1 MTIDDLSAPQSP
13 LVNLDAER
21 SVVGAILLD
30 PEAVDEVADLIRP
43 DDFYDERNKRLFHN
57 LLDMRALGHSV
68 DLTLLVERLRKN
80 NELEAC
86 GSEAYLAELMT
97 SVQVAAHVR
106 HYAQIVKDRS
116 DRRALRRAGEEIAAD
131 ASSLDVPTKDAIS
144 RGETK
149 IFAINDKRSSK
160 GAEAMRG
167 IVFEAF
173 QLVDERAKG
182 KRDGLPTGFVELD
195 EMIGGLRASEL
206 TIIAA
211 RPSMGKTAFATNIAD
226 FVAVEQKKT
235 VLFFSLEMAKTELAL
250 RMICARGRVR
260 ASNLRGAL
268 SPNDA
273 RKFTEAG
280 AKLGEAPLYI
290 DDSPSRTVSEIGAIA
305 RRLKKKE
312 SLDLIVIDYL
322 GLIEP
327 DNPRDSRQEQVS
339 KISRRLKGLA
349 RELEVP
355 VVCLSQ
361 LNRMTEQMKDNR
373 PRLSHLR
380 ESGAIEQDAD
390 VVIFVHREE
399 YYHTAQEA
407 QEKNLQGMAE
417 IIVAKDRNGPVG
429 SVNLSWNNKYTL
441 FANLAR
447 QCNDDYS
454 EDFDDFS

>member
-1 MTIDDLSAPQSP
+1 MTPEENVASP
-13 LVNLDAER
+13 LVNLEAER
-21 SVVGAILLD
+21 SVIGAILLD
-30 PEAVDEVADLIRP
+30 PDKIDEVADIVRP
-43 DDFYDERNKRLFHN
+43 DDFYDERNKRLYRN

-68 DLTLLVERLRKN
+68 DLTLLVERLRRN

-97 SVQVAAHVR
+97 SVQVAAHVQ

-116 DRRALRRAGEEIAAD
+116 DRRALRRAGEEIAID
-131 ASSLDVPTKDAIS
+131 AASLNVSTKDAIS
-144 RGETK
+144 RGEAN
-149 IFAINDKRSSK
+149 ILAINDKRASK
-160 GAEAMRG
+160 GAESMRNV
-167 IVFEAF
+167 IFEAF
-173 QLVDERAKG
+173 QLVDERSKG
-182 KRDGLPTGFVELD
+182 KRDGLPTGFDELD
-195 EMIGGLRASEL
+195 AMIGGLRASEL

-250 RMICARGRVR
+250 RMICARGRVK

-268 SPNDA
+268 SPKDA
-273 RKFTEAG
+273 QKFTEAG

-312 SLDLIVIDYL
+312 SLDLVMIDYL

-327 DNPRDSRQEQVS
+327 DNPRDQRQEQVA

-349 RELEVP
+349 RELEIP

-361 LNRMTEQMKDNR
+361 LNRMTEAARDNR

-390 VVIFVHREE
+390 VVMFVHREE
-399 YYHTAQEA
+399 YYYTAKEA
-407 QEKNLQGMAE
+407 EEKNLQGLAE

-441 FANLAR
+441 FANIAR
-447 QCNDDYS
+447 QESDDYG
-454 EDFDDFS
+454 EDFIDFS